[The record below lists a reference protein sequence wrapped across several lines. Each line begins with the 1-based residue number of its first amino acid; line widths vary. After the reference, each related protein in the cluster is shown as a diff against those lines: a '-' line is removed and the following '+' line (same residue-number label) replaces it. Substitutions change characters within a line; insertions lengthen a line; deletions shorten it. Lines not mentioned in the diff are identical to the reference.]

1 MRRRSAPRP
10 SCVCAAH
17 ERRQCVCVCA
27 MCVLVCGLAWMRV
40 CLGLALPQEV
50 CVCGGCSAPSPYH
63 SRGHGGFHPTH
74 THEPRGKGKRG
85 GTQHASSYTHA
96 LPCVCDPHTLCA
108 GSHALPGGLLSLR
121 KALLGPNRAWE
132 HCPWQEQARHTL
144 CSVCEARTHV
154 CAGLHTTL
162 GGHLS
167 FREALLGPSRAWDTC
182 P

>member
-1 MRRRSAPRP
+1 MCAEGAPLP
-10 SCVCAAH
+10 ALTAAGDTEGFTQRTHMGH
-17 ERRQCVCVCA
+17 EGRANGVA
-27 MCVLVCGLAWMRV
+27 
-40 CLGLALPQEV
+40 
-50 CVCGGCSAPSPYH
+50 H
-63 SRGHGGFHPTH
+63 S
-74 THEPRGKGKRG
+74 
-85 GTQHASSYTHA
+85 TQSSYTHA

-121 KALLGPNRAWE
+121 EALLGPNRAWE
-132 HCPWQEQARHTL
+132 HCPWQGQARHTL

-167 FREALLGPSRAWDTC
+167 FREALLGPNRAWDTC